1 MNYTTDI
8 NEFKRNVTLVNKLS
22 KKCSE
27 SPRTEQFKGL

>member
-27 SPRTEQFKGL
+27 NKEMYIHQGL